1 LKRER
6 ERERGGWL
14 IAVLLG
20 MRGRRGGCES
30 GELST
35 TNWTRE
41 KDLAVAT

>member
-6 ERERGGWL
+6 ERERAGWL
-14 IAVLLG
+14 FAVLLG
-20 MRGRRGGCES
+20 MRGGCES